1 MKRDVIMGHGHLRE
15 TARKAKVPLAK
26 VFGDSKHVDVI
37 EGSVHLVQNEEGC
50 RTIARR
56 KSMR

>member
-1 MKRDVIMGHGHLRE
+1 MKRDVIMGHLRE
-15 TARKAKVPLAK
+15 TARKVPLAK